1 MKKSKLLWSGLMVLL
16 LSSCEGIDV
25 EPNRRLLIS
34 GQIQTANPSEA
45 EGLRLEFVTG
55 TTELSQ
61 SVLRRPESFRQETF
75 FEVLGLT
82 SLDGQGRFRMTSL
95 EARGSRLLGV
105 NLPGTPDYDSDYA
118 TLVVSAFPIPLPS
131 TEFTLETT
139 TLERVR
145 DSRLE
150 VSRSVFTGDTL
161 EVSIRYASRVKAI
174 YLQDNEFFPSDQ
186 MTDFFRLLPGEL
198 SESLE
203 FTTREGSDL
212 EIQFFRIN
220 GGVQEEG
227 SLTLSP
233 DANQIYRYAMD

>member
-1 MKKSKLLWSGLMVLL
+1 MWSGLLVLL
-16 LSSCEGIDV
+16 VFSCEEIDV
-25 EPNRRLLIS
+25 ESNRRLLIS
-34 GQIQTANPSEA
+34 GQIQTTNPSEA
-45 EGLRLEFVTG
+45 EGLRVEYVAG

-61 SVLRRPESFRQETF
+61 SVLRRPESFRQESL

-82 SLDGQGRFRMTSL
+82 TLDGQGNFRMSSL
-95 EARGSRLLGV
+95 EARGSRSLGV

-131 TEFTLETT
+131 TEFNLETT
-139 TLERVR
+139 TLERIR

-150 VSRSVFTGDTL
+150 VSRSIFTGDTL
-161 EVSIRYASRVKAI
+161 EISIRYASRVKAI
-174 YLQDNEFFPSDQ
+174 YLQDSEFFPSDQ
-186 MTDFFRLLPGEL
+186 LTDFIRLLPGEL

-203 FTTREGSDL
+203 LITREGSDL